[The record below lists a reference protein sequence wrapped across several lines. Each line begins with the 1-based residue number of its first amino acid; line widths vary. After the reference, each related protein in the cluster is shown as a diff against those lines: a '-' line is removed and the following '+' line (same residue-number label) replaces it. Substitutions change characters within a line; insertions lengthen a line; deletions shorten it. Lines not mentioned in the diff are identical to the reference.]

1 MSLIPDDK
9 IREVR
14 ERASILDVVSDY
26 VSLRKSGANYQGL
39 CPFHGEKTP
48 SFNVNPARG
57 IFHCFGCGVGG
68 NAITFVAKMEGLS
81 FPEAVKFL
89 AKRVGVEIEDRP
101 VSAAEKRRQDEREEL
116 YGVVEMAVGLYR
128 EALERSEEG
137 GVARRYLEGRGVD
150 KATAEAYRLGFAPDR
165 WDFLTRH
172 LQHRSV
178 SLELAE
184 KLGLVRRRDGG
195 GFYDTFRNRLLFTIT
210 DIHGRAIGFGGRV
223 LDDSLPKYINSPE
236 SPIYH
241 KSDVLF
247 GVSLAKG
254 TMRETGNAIVVE
266 GYFDHLALYQ
276 AGFRNVVA
284 TCGTALT
291 EGHVKILKR
300 YATKKAY
307 TLFDSDKAGN
317 NATLKAFELFFKEQD
332 AFSQGQFPSYVIEL
346 PQGEDPDS
354 FIRKEGAEAFAVRI
368 AKAKPVFEF
377 FIHNLL
383 KQIKI
388 GSVEGKAEIIRE
400 LVPRLR
406 QIEDTNKRIL
416 YAHEISRLIDI
427 DVSLILKHL
436 TTKGVV
442 APYLNVRKPST
453 GRGATPEEML
463 LSLMGRYPELAER
476 VRTHG
481 PECIFGPLLLPVAEA
496 ILNRLGT
503 GEAVEWGEILD
514 LVEGPEERGR
524 LAAFLVNDEHLA
536 DVDVHKAFDQC
547 RAALERNSLG
557 GMKELARELA
567 ATDPDTPRYRELL
580 AEIDALRNRKSQ
592 LS

>member
-14 ERASILDVVSDY
+14 ERASILEVVSDY

-68 NAITFVAKMEGLS
+68 NAITFIARMEGLS

-101 VSAAEKRRQDEREEL
+101 VSAAEKRRLDEREEL
-116 YGVVEMAVGLYR
+116 HGIMELAVGLYR

-137 GVARRYLEGRGVD
+137 GAARRYLEGRGVD
-150 KATAEAYRLGFAPDR
+150 RATAEAYRLGFAPDR
-165 WDFLTRH
+165 WDFLARH

-178 SLELAE
+178 PLELAE

-241 KSDVLF
+241 KSEVLF

-254 TMRETGNAIVVE
+254 AMRETASAIVVE
-266 GYFDHLALYQ
+266 GYFDHLALFQ
-276 AGFRNVVA
+276 AGVRNVVA

-291 EGHVKILKR
+291 EGHIKLLKR
-300 YATKKAY
+300 YAGKAY
-307 TLFDSDKAGN
+307 TLFDADSAGRK
-317 NATLKAFELFFKEQD
+317 ATLRAMDLCLDAGFPAHVVELT
-332 AFSQGQFPSYVIEL
+332 A
-346 PQGEDPDS
+346 GEDPDS
-354 FIRKEGAEAFAVRI
+354 FIRKEGAEAFSARL
-368 AKAKPVFEF
+368 AKARPVVDYF
-377 FIHNLL
+377 FRQLVRDEDT
-383 KQIKI
+383 
-388 GSVEGKAEIIRE
+388 GTVEGKVKVIDEMAPRLARVSNAIERE
-400 LVPRLR
+400 L
-406 QIEDTNKRIL
+406 
-416 YAHEISRLIDI
+416 YAREISRVLGV
-427 DVSLILKHL
+427 DVRSLARKI
-436 TTKGVV
+436 GGSSASV
-442 APYLNVRKPST
+442 APRDDRSAARP
-453 GRGATPEEML
+453 RRQQGASPEEML
-463 LSLMGRYPELAER
+463 LSLMGRYPEVAER
-476 VRTHG
+476 VRNHG
-481 PECIFGPLLLPVAEA
+481 VARIFGPQLLPVAEA
-496 ILNRLGT
+496 ILERIGA
-503 GEAVEWGEILD
+503 GKPVEWGEILD
-514 LVEGPEERGR
+514 LVEGAEERGR
-524 LAAFLVNDEHLA
+524 IAAFLVNDDHLA

-557 GMKELARELA
+557 LMKELARELA
-567 ATDPDTPRYRELL
+567 ATDPDSPRYRDLL

>member
-14 ERASILDVVSDY
+14 ERASILEVVSDY

-101 VSAAEKRRQDEREEL
+101 VSATEKRRQDEREEL

-165 WDFLTRH
+165 WDYLTRH

-178 SLELAE
+178 SLDLAE

-254 TMRETGNAIVVE
+254 TMREAGNAIVVE

-276 AGFRNVVA
+276 AGVKNVVA

-291 EGHVKILKR
+291 EGHIKLLKR
-300 YATKKAY
+300 YAGKVY
-307 TLFDSDKAGN
+307 TLFDADNAGRK
-317 NATLKAFELFFKEQD
+317 ATLRAMDLCLDAGFPAHVVELT
-332 AFSQGQFPSYVIEL
+332 A
-346 PQGEDPDS
+346 GEDPDS
-354 FIRKEGAEAFAVRI
+354 FIRKEGADAFSARLEKARPVLDYFFRQLVRDGETGTVDGKVKVIEELTPRLAKVTNAIERELYVREI
-368 AKAKPVFEF
+368 ARVLGVDVRSLAR
-377 FIHNLL
+377 
-383 KQIKI
+383 KI
-388 GSVEGKAEIIRE
+388 GGST
-400 LVPRLR
+400 VPVATRDSRNATQARR
-406 QIEDTNKRIL
+406 Q
-416 YAHEISRLIDI
+416 H
-427 DVSLILKHL
+427 
-436 TTKGVV
+436 
-442 APYLNVRKPST
+442 
-453 GRGATPEEML
+453 GASPEEML
-463 LSLMGRYPELAER
+463 LSLMGRYSEVAER

-481 PECIFGPLLLPVAEA
+481 PARIFGPLLLPVAEA
-496 ILNRLGT
+496 ILDRLGA
-503 GEAVEWGEILD
+503 GAAVEWGEVLD

-547 RAALERNSLG
+547 RTALERNSLG

-567 ATDPDTPRYRELL
+567 ATDPDDPRYGELL

>member
-101 VSAAEKRRQDEREEL
+101 VSMAEKRRQDEREEL
-116 YGVVEMAVGLYR
+116 YGVVELAVGLYR

-150 KATAEAYRLGFAPDR
+150 KATAEVYRLGFAPDR

-178 SLELAE
+178 SLDIAE
-184 KLGLVRRRDGG
+184 KLGLVRRREGG
-195 GFYDTFRNRLLFTIT
+195 GFYDTFRNRLLFTIS

-236 SPIYH
+236 SPIYR

-254 TMRETGNAIVVE
+254 AMRETGSAIVVE

-276 AGFRNVVA
+276 AGVRNVVA

-291 EGHVKILKR
+291 EGHIKLLKR
-300 YATKKAY
+300 YAGKVY
-307 TLFDSDKAGN
+307 TLFDADSAGRK
-317 NATLKAFELFFKEQD
+317 ATLRAMDLCLDAGFPAHVVELTAGD
-332 AFSQGQFPSYVIEL
+332 
-346 PQGEDPDS
+346 DPDS
-354 FIRKEGAEAFAVRI
+354 FIRTEGAEAFSDRLVKARPVLDYFFRQLVRDGETGTVDGKVKVI
-368 AKAKPVFEF
+368 EELTPRLAKVTNAIE
-377 FIHNLL
+377 
-383 KQIKI
+383 
-388 GSVEGKAEIIRE
+388 RE
-400 LVPRLR
+400 LYVREIARVLGVDVRSLARRIGGSPAPVAHRDSGKTAQPSR
-406 QIEDTNKRIL
+406 Q
-416 YAHEISRLIDI
+416 
-427 DVSLILKHL
+427 
-436 TTKGVV
+436 
-442 APYLNVRKPST
+442 
-453 GRGATPEEML
+453 RGASPEEML
-463 LSLMGRYPELAER
+463 LSLMGRYSEVAER
-476 VRTHG
+476 VRAHG
-481 PECIFGPLLLPVAEA
+481 PGRIFGPQLLPVAEA
-496 ILNRLGT
+496 ILDRQWN

-514 LVEGPEERGR
+514 LVEGAEERGR
-524 LAAFLVNDEHLA
+524 IAAFLVNDDHLA
-536 DVDVHKAFDQC
+536 DVDVNKAFEQC
-547 RAALERNSLG
+547 RDALERNSLG
-557 GMKELARELA
+557 RMKELARELA
-567 ATDPDTPRYRELL
+567 ATELDTPRYRELL

>member
-68 NAITFVAKMEGLS
+68 NAITFIARMEGLS

-101 VSAAEKRRQDEREEL
+101 FSAAEKRRQDEREEL

-137 GVARRYLEGRGVD
+137 AVARRYLEGRGVD

-195 GFYDTFRNRLLFTIT
+195 GFYDTFRNRLLFTIA
-210 DIHGRAIGFGGRV
+210 DSHGRAIGFGGRV

-236 SPIYH
+236 SPIYR

-254 TMRETGNAIVVE
+254 AMRETGSAIVVE
-266 GYFDHLALYQ
+266 GYFDHLALHQ
-276 AGFRNVVA
+276 AGVRNVVA

-291 EGHVKILKR
+291 EGHIKLLKR
-300 YATKKAY
+300 YAGKVY
-307 TLFDSDKAGN
+307 TLFDADSAGRK
-317 NATLKAFELFFKEQD
+317 ATLRAMDLCLDAGFPVQVVELT
-332 AFSQGQFPSYVIEL
+332 A
-346 PQGEDPDS
+346 GEDPDS
-354 FIRKEGAEAFAVRI
+354 FIRKEGVAAFSDRL
-368 AKAKPVFEF
+368 AKARPVLDYF
-377 FIHNLL
+377 FRQLL
-383 KQIKI
+383 REGDTGTI
-388 GSVEGKAEIIRE
+388 EGKVKVIEELTPRLAKVANAIERE
-400 LVPRLR
+400 LYVREIARVLGVDVR
-406 QIEDTNKRIL
+406 SLARRIGG
-416 YAHEISRLIDI
+416 APAS
-427 DVSLILKHL
+427 
-436 TTKGVV
+436 V
-442 APYLNVRKPST
+442 APRDCRSAAGP
-453 GRGATPEEML
+453 RRQQGASPEEML
-463 LSLMGRYPELAER
+463 LSLMGRYPEVAER
-476 VRTHG
+476 VRVHG
-481 PECIFGPLLLPVAEA
+481 PGRIFGPRFLPVAEA
-496 ILNRLGT
+496 ILERLGS
-503 GEAVEWGEILD
+503 GKAVEWSELLD
-514 LVEGPEERGR
+514 LVEAPEERGR
-524 LAAFLVNDEHLA
+524 IAAFLVNDDHLA

-557 GMKELARELA
+557 RLKELARELA
-567 ATDPDTPRYRELL
+567 AAEPDTPRYRELL

>member
-276 AGFRNVVA
+276 AGVRNVVA

-291 EGHVKILKR
+291 EGHIKLLKR
-300 YATKKAY
+300 YAGKVY
-307 TLFDSDKAGN
+307 TLFDADSAGRK
-317 NATLKAFELFFKEQD
+317 ATLRAMDLCLDAGFPAHVVELT
-332 AFSQGQFPSYVIEL
+332 A
-346 PQGEDPDS
+346 GEDPDS
-354 FIRKEGAEAFAVRI
+354 FIRKEGAEAFSNRLVKARPVLDYFLRQLVRDGETGTVDGKVKVVEELTPRL
-368 AKAKPVFEF
+368 AKVTNAIE
-377 FIHNLL
+377 
-383 KQIKI
+383 
-388 GSVEGKAEIIRE
+388 RE
-400 LVPRLR
+400 LYVR
-406 QIEDTNKRIL
+406 
-416 YAHEISRLIDI
+416 EIARVLGI
-427 DVSLILKHL
+427 DVRSLARRI
-436 TTKGVV
+436 GGSAAPV
-442 APYLNVRKPST
+442 APRDDRNAARP
-453 GRGATPEEML
+453 RRQQGASPEEML
-463 LSLMGRYPELAER
+463 LSLMGRYPEVAER

-481 PECIFGPLLLPVAEA
+481 PQRIFCPQFLPVAEA
-496 ILNRLGT
+496 ILDCLGS
-503 GEAVEWGEILD
+503 GNAVEWSEILD
-514 LVEGPEERGR
+514 LVAAPEERGR